1 MVIQGELLGMMVLDA
16 VEKHERFDS
25 GAGERYVGK
34 FHCKGRTGTCGVEV
48 KLQQHYFTQYF
59 GS

>member
-1 MVIQGELLGMMVLDA
+1 MMVLDA